1 MPERADFIARNRAIT
16 ARYASWYLAEPRLK
30 WAAMAALT
38 SSGMGELFAL
48 FRDGSAPGLPRR
60 AMTLFFGGTFE
71 LLRETN
77 FAVFD
82 DIGWAHHAFIESG
95 GDWRAVAEELDGR
108 ESHRDVVR
116 GFEAIASAAEEDGEA
131 ASRAVWEGA
140 RLILRHEQVLTVQ
153 PRFERMNALPRAYFT
168 VSAVTPYACLSAR
181 PVRASRFIAFALGQL
196 AKARRAPSLPDVTKL
211 EQRWPWVER
220 ECLAIFREVESRGDP
235 QMRAY
240 MEALAAGLSP

>member
-1 MPERADFIARNRAIT
+1 MPDRADIVARNRAIT

-48 FRDGSAPGLPRR
+48 FREGSAPGLQRP
-60 AMTLFFGGTFE
+60 MTLLFGGTFE

-82 DIGWAHHAFIESG
+82 DIGWAHHAFLESG
-95 GDWRAVAEELDGR
+95 GDWRAVAEELDGL

-116 GFEAIASAAEEDGEA
+116 GFEAISGAAEEDDEA

-153 PRFERMNALPRAYFT
+153 PRFERMNALSRAYFT
-168 VSAVTPYACLSAR
+168 ASAVTPYSCLSSR

-196 AKARRAPSLPDVTKL
+196 AKAPPSLPDVTKL
-211 EQRWPWVER
+211 EQRWPWIER

-240 MEALAAGLSP
+240 MEALAAGRSP